1 MRDMTFV
8 ANVVR
13 VLIASPGDTAGARDL
28 IEATCHTWN
37 SDRAASA
44 RVVLLPRRWETDAV
58 PLLGMDGQAVINAQ
72 LVDHA
77 DIVFGV
83 FYSRVGRATARG
95 ASGTVEELERSLD
108 AGKPVHVYFS
118 EQDLPTDVDLDQ
130 VAALRALKERLQ
142 NEGLY
147 GTFTSEDDLK
157 TKVRSAIEHDLSKLG
172 LAAPTLA
179 PAAPA
184 ARPRVVGE
192 MTSEREFT
200 GTSKQGKAQYRTR
213 TRFALKNIGS
223 APARKVRITRDSEDG
238 PFILDLD
245 QEVPHLQPGVPVIY
259 GAGYSGGS
267 ARSVNLHYRYE
278 DDDGNVYEDDQT
290 IS

>member
-1 MRDMTFV
+1 MTFV

-28 IEATCHTWN
+28 IEGTCHTWN
-37 SDRAASA
+37 SDRAAA
-44 RVVLLPRRWETDAV
+44 AQVVLLPRRWETDAV
-58 PLLGMDGQAVINAQ
+58 PLLGMDGQTVINAQ
-72 LVDHA
+72 LVDDA

-83 FYSRVGRATARG
+83 FYSRVGRATPRG

-108 AGKPVHVYFS
+108 ARKPVHVYFS
-118 EQDLPTDVDLDQ
+118 DQDLPADVDLDQ

-142 NEGLY
+142 KEGLY
-147 GTFTSEDDLK
+147 GTFTSQDDLK
-157 TKVRSAIEHDLSKLG
+157 TKVRSAIEHDLSKLA

-179 PAAPA
+179 PVVPA

-192 MTSEREFT
+192 MTSDREFT

-213 TRFALKNIGS
+213 TRFTLKNIGS
-223 APARKVRITRDSEDG
+223 APARNVRITRDSEDG
-238 PFILDLD
+238 PFILELD
-245 QEVPHLQPGVPVIY
+245 REVPHLQPGVPVIY
-259 GAGYSGGS
+259 GAGHYGGS
-267 ARSVNLHYRYE
+267 ARSVNLHYKYE
-278 DDDGNVYEDDQT
+278 DDAGHVYEDDQT